1 MNHIILV
8 LKNISEWKPAYD
20 MWVAVHADMLCYS
33 KGWKIFQK
41 NYIPRFQNF
50 SELNIFNYIFH
61 HFILI

>member
-33 KGWKIFQK
+33 KGWKVFQK
-41 NYIPRFQNF
+41 KLYP
-50 SELNIFNYIFH
+50 
-61 HFILI
+61 